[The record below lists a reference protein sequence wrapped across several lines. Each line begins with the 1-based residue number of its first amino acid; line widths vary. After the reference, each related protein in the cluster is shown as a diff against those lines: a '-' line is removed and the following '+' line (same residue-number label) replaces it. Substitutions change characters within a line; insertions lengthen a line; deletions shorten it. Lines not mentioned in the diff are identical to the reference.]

1 MFEVD
6 NRMSLIQPVLED
18 NGFKELGNNPPTFK
32 NENCR
37 IEVDLENE
45 VFHISYSDKNKVRYM
60 LTSDNLNLYF
70 LFGFLSANDLVSRNF
85 RL

>member
-1 MFEVD
+1 MFKVD
-6 NRMSLIQPVLED
+6 NRLALIEPALLE
-18 NGFKELGNNPPTFK
+18 NGFKELDNNPLTYK

-45 VFHISYSDKNKVRYM
+45 VFNVSYRDKNNSNYM

-70 LFGFLSANDLVSRNF
+70 LFGFLSANELVDRNF
-85 RL
+85 KL

>member
-1 MFEVD
+1 MFKVD
-6 NRMSLIQPVLED
+6 NRLALIEPVLLE
-18 NGFKELGNNPPTFK
+18 NGFKELSNNPPTYK

-45 VFHISYSDKNKVRYM
+45 VFNVSYRDKNNVNYM

-70 LFGFLSANDLVSRNF
+70 LFGFLSANDLVGRNF
-85 RL
+85 KL